1 MSFAELLNQDTLSR
15 NDLIEMLNS
24 SGDDRK
30 LLFSKAAAIKKE
42 YIGDKVYFR
51 GLVEYSN
58 RCGKNC
64 FYCGVRKGNQKVSRY
79 TMTDEEVLEAAKFA
93 YENHYGS
100 MVIQAGERSDD
111 WFVEKI
117 EDLLLRIKDISNST
131 LGITLSL
138 GEQSQETYR
147 RWRKAG
153 AKRYLIRIET
163 SNRELYSQL
172 HPNDSIHDF
181 DARIQA
187 LRDLRAEGFQVGS
200 GVMIGLPGQTIS
212 HLADD
217 LLFFKTMDID
227 MVGMGPYIEHID
239 TPLYARIQELEPRES
254 RFDLALKMVA
264 SLRILMKDINIAATT
279 AMQTIDPQGREKA
292 LMVGANIIMP
302 NLTPVKYRE
311 NYKLYEDKPC
321 MDEDAD
327 ECRSCLQAR
336 IHMSG
341 NQIGWDEW
349 GDSKHYA
356 ARQS

>member
-24 SGDDRK
+24 SGDNRK
-30 LLFSKAAAIKKE
+30 LLFSKAAAIKKA

-227 MVGMGPYIEHID
+227 MVGMGPYIEHVD

-327 ECRSCLQAR
+327 ECRSCLEAR

>member
-227 MVGMGPYIEHID
+227 MVGMGPYIEHVD

-327 ECRSCLQAR
+327 ECRSCLEAR

>member
-24 SGDDRK
+24 GGDDRK
-30 LLFSKAAAIKKE
+30 LLFAKAAAIKKE

-79 TMTDEEVLEAAKFA
+79 TMTDEEVLDAAKFA

-100 MVIQAGERSDD
+100 MVIQAGERNDA

-117 EDLLLRIKDISNST
+117 EELLVKIKEISNST

-138 GEQSQETYR
+138 GEQSHETYR
-147 RWRKAG
+147 RWREAG

-172 HPNDSIHDF
+172 HPNDNIHDF

-227 MVGMGPYIEHID
+227 MVGMGPYIEHVD

-327 ECRSCLQAR
+327 ECRSCLEAR

-349 GDSKHYA
+349 GDSKHFA